1 MQNRA
6 AEETDMKLT
15 DLPQTGLAAA
25 FAAQRAAFA
34 REPMPD
40 AAARRANLDRLAQLL
55 KQNQQAICEAIS
67 ADFGHRS
74 HTETRLIEIFPSL
87 EAIRYARA
95 KLAGWMKPSRR
106 HTGLWFLPG
115 RSEVRYQP
123 LGVVGVI
130 VPWNYPLYLAIG
142 PLVGALAAG
151 NRVLIKMSEFG
162 LNFGALFARLIGE
175 AFPPDLV
182 SVVLGGADVAA
193 EFSALPFDHLLF
205 TGSTP
210 VGRIVMAA
218 AAKNL
223 TPVTLELGGKSPA
236 IVAPGFDIKTAA
248 QRIGFGKTMNGGQTC
263 IAPDYVLLPRGQEEA
278 FLAAMRA
285 FAHKLYGDAASPD
298 YASVAHDRH
307 YARLQALLDEA
318 RSMGARI
325 EPLLPDG
332 AISGRKMAPVVL
344 LGGTPQMRV
353 MQEEIFG
360 PILPVI
366 PYDSLDD
373 AIAYVNE
380 RDRPLALYVFDDQRG
395 RVEAL
400 LDRTASGGVTV
411 NDCILHIA
419 QDDMPFG
426 GIGPSGMGRYHG
438 PEGFKTFSQQ
448 RAVFRQA
455 ALNGSSLLHP
465 PFGKPLADKLIKL
478 MLR

>member
-1 MQNRA
+1 
-6 AEETDMKLT
+6 MKPT
-15 DLPQTGLAAA
+15 DLPQSGLSST
-25 FAAQRAAFA
+25 FAAQRAAFG

-40 AAARRANLDRLAQLL
+40 AAARRANLDRLARLL
-55 KQNQQAICEAIS
+55 KDNQQAICDAIS

-74 HTETRLIEIFPSL
+74 STETRLIEIFPSL
-87 EAIRYARA
+87 EAIRYARS
-95 KLAGWMKPSRR
+95 KVAGWMKPARR

-115 RSEVRYQP
+115 RSQVRYQP

-130 VPWNYPLYLAIG
+130 VPWNYPLYLAVG

-151 NRVLIKMSEFG
+151 NRVLVKMSEYGPAFG
-162 LNFGALFARLIGE
+162 ELFARLIAE

-193 EFSALPFDHLLF
+193 EFSSLPFDHLLF

-236 IVAPGFDIKTAA
+236 IVAPGVDIKTAA
-248 QRIGFGKTMNGGQTC
+248 QRIGFGKMMNCGQTC

-278 FLAAMRA
+278 FIAAMRA
-285 FAHKLYGDAASPD
+285 FAAKLYGDAASPD
-298 YASVAHDRH
+298 LASLAHERQF
-307 YARLQALLDEA
+307 ARMQALLDEA
-318 RSMGARI
+318 RAMGARV

-332 AISGRKMAPVVL
+332 ALSGRKMAPVVL
-344 LGGTPQMRV
+344 LGGTPAMRV

-360 PILPVI
+360 PILPII
-366 PYDSLDD
+366 PYDTLDD
-373 AIAYVNE
+373 AIAYVNAH
-380 RDRPLALYVFDDQRG
+380 DRPLALYVFDDQR
-395 RVEAL
+395 RRIESL

-419 QDDMPFG
+419 QDDIPFG
-426 GIGPSGMGRYHG
+426 GVGPSGMGRYHG

-455 ALNGSSLLHP
+455 ALNGSAILHP
-465 PFGKPLADKLIKL
+465 PFGKPLAEKLIRL

>member
-1 MQNRA
+1 MNLHDVPHGA
-6 AEETDMKLT
+6 LT
-15 DLPQTGLAAA
+15 SALAL
-25 FAAQRAAFA
+25 QREAFA
-34 REPMPD
+34 RDPMPS
-40 AAARRANLDRLAQLL
+40 AAIRRERLDRLARLL
-55 KQNQQAICEAIS
+55 KENQQAICEAIC

-87 EAIRYARA
+87 EAVRYARR
-95 KLAGWMKPSRR
+95 KVAGWMKPSRR
-106 HTGLWFLPG
+106 HTSLWFLPG

-123 LGVVGVI
+123 LGVVGII

-151 NRVLIKMSEFG
+151 NRALIKMSEFG
-162 LNFGALFARLIGE
+162 PRFGALFARLIGE

-182 SVVLGGADVAA
+182 SVVLGGAEVAA

-236 IVAPGFDIKTAA
+236 IVAPGFDITAAA

-278 FLAAMRA
+278 FVAAMRS
-285 FAHKLYGDAASPD
+285 FAQKLYGNAASPD
-298 YASVAHDRH
+298 YASVAHERH
-307 YARLQALLDEA
+307 YARLRALLDEA
-318 RSMGARI
+318 RAMGARI
-325 EPLLPDG
+325 EALLEDG
-332 AISGRKMAPVVL
+332 AISGRKLAPVVL

-366 PYDSLDD
+366 PYDTLDE

-380 RDRPLALYVFDDQRG
+380 RDRPLALYVFDDQRS
-395 RVEAL
+395 RIESL

-419 QDDMPFG
+419 QDDIPFG
-426 GIGPSGMGRYHG
+426 GVGPSGLGRYHG

-448 RAVFRQA
+448 RSVFRQA
-455 ALNGSSLLHP
+455 ALNASAILHP
-465 PFGKPLADKLIKL
+465 PFGKPLAERLIKL